1 MKIPHSNQFDPIT
14 DRANWANHNQHIC
27 VLPYKA
33 LQFFHSTQ
41 SVSPCCNLIKRPERD
56 FLRPITDLKQAI
68 ESGKTYKDCQD
79 CYNCESNG
87 KISERTRYL
96 IELSDDQL
104 RRFLGEDTTQEEI
117 PPEFYVHCTLSN
129 LCNMACRSC
138 NIQTSSLFAKIEMGH
153 EYLTETI
160 SDTPDYWDTMLT
172 SIKDAVT
179 QHPNVVVV
187 VSGGE
192 GFVQHDFHRLVN
204 WIIDNGLSK
213 KIKLTVNTNGSIAD
227 FKTFAHLIDNFKQ
240 IELAVSVDSIY
251 ENYHYVRWPMSW
263 DKIKQNLDLYVEYK
277 NKFENF
283 NFFLTPVWSI
293 NNIFYLDDWILF
305 FEEYSKNVNFLA
317 SYDTPLY
324 QPDWLDIR
332 YLPSYIKSV
341 LAEQLKNTVD
351 NAWLIKNKAFHA
363 NVYNLYSICLQQEN
377 ISNQNIIW
385 EQYLRNTANWD
396 IKTKTNLH
404 IHNQKLYEVL
414 NVKDK
419 ELFEKI
425 KQQSK

>member
-1 MKIPHSNQFDPIT
+1 MKIPYSNQFDLKT
-14 DRANWANHNQHIC
+14 DRVNWANHNQHIC

-41 SVSPCCNLIKRPERD
+41 SVSPCCNLIKRPETD
-56 FLRPITDLKQAI
+56 FLRPILDIKQAV
-68 ESGKTYKDCQD
+68 ESGETYKDCRD
-79 CYNCESNG
+79 CYDCEANG

-104 RRFLGEDTTQEEI
+104 NGFLDDTSSNLD
-117 PPEFYVHCTLSN
+117 EFYVHCTLSN

-160 SDTPDYWDTMLT
+160 LDTPNYWDTMLK
-172 SIKDAVT
+172 SIKDAVN
-179 QHPNVVVV
+179 QQPKVVVV

-192 GFVQHDFHRLVN
+192 GFVQSDFHRLVN
-204 WIIDNGLSK
+204 WLIDEGLSK
-213 KIKLTVNTNGSIAD
+213 KIKLTINTNGSIAD
-227 FKTFAHLIDNFKQ
+227 FKTFENLINNFKQ
-240 IELAVSVDSIY
+240 IELAVSIDSIY
-251 ENYHYVRWPMSW
+251 ENYHYVRWPMQW
-263 DKIKQNLDLYVEYK
+263 DKIKQNLDCYVEYK

-293 NNIFYLDDWILF
+293 NNIFYLNDWVLF

-341 LAEQLKNTVD
+341 LAEQLKNIVD

-363 NVYNLYSICLQQEN
+363 NVCNLYSICLQKEN
-377 ISNQNIIW
+377 VSNQSLVW
-385 EQYLRNTANWD
+385 QQYLKNTAKWD
-396 IKTKTNLH
+396 VRTKSDLS
-404 IHNQKLYEVL
+404 IHNQKMYSIMSVDD
-414 NVKDK
+414 KD
-419 ELFEKI
+419 LFSKF
-425 KQQSK
+425 KQQFSI